1 MLRSR
6 YQLSFLTARDV
17 VFHLQLWVVINSLPD
32 WEIRDAAGVSLL
44 RYHLRCLVWQLTN
57 HLKKLALAASNVD
70 LCGIVKTHFFANV
83 NMSVCTDLTFEF
95 NSVLVWAIWYFRS
108 SWSESDLFPQA
119 SVPALRCSCRSSFKW
134 NYCWP
139 LLWKLCGGK
148 NSWKFK
154 IWKTINLS
162 VNFFS
167 KTSIFEHLCVPAII
181 PGASIHVEVVDF
193 VGDYCYQGCLY
204 FSSSKYLITVGEK
217 GSEKLWE
224 SEKNEK
230 KCTVFLFIP
239 HMRPGSFPRM
249 NTDSQFPG
257 IWMRT
262 AIAFI
267 FFHFFPILQSKL
279 MCVNVQDIHD
289 NLWQCWELCRYFTL
303 YGGSNLFGLTYCG
316 LLIQTP
322 GQMDLGV

>member
-1 MLRSR
+1 M
-6 YQLSFLTARDV
+6 
-17 VFHLQLWVVINSLPD
+17 
-32 WEIRDAAGVSLL
+32 
-44 RYHLRCLVWQLTN
+44 
-57 HLKKLALAASNVD
+57 
-70 LCGIVKTHFFANV
+70 
-83 NMSVCTDLTFEF
+83 
-95 NSVLVWAIWYFRS
+95 LVWAIWYFRS

-230 KCTVFLFIP
+230 KMYCFPFHPPHATWLFSWDEHRLP
-239 HMRPGSFPRM
+239 VSRNMNENSHSFY
-249 NTDSQFPG
+249 
-257 IWMRT
+257 
-262 AIAFI
+262 
-267 FFHFFPILQSKL
+267 FFPLFSYTAVQ
-279 MCVNVQDIHD
+279 VNVRECPRYS
-289 NLWQCWELCRYFTL
+289 WQPLAMLR
-303 YGGSNLFGLTYCG
+303 
-316 LLIQTP
+316 I
-322 GQMDLGV
+322 M